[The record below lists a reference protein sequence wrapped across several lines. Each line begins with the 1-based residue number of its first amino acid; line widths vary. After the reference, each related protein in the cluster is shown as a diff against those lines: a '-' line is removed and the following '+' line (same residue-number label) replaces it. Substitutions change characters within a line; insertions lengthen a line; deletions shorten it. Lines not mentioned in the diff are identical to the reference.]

1 MELHDLFAVVINE
14 IHTYADCNLKIIMDG
29 DQLWVTSTTGY
40 SADFV
45 DSLRYNIEESN
56 QNESLL
62 KTQKLMSQ
70 FLEKRKK

>member
-1 MELHDLFAVVINE
+1 MFAVVINE

-29 DQLWVTSTTGY
+29 DQLWATSTTGY
-40 SADFV
+40 SIDFV

-62 KTQKLMSQ
+62 KTQKLISE

>member
-1 MELHDLFAVVINE
+1 
-14 IHTYADCNLKIIMDG
+14 MDG

-40 SADFV
+40 SVDFV

-62 KTQKLMSQ
+62 KTQKLMSE